1 MVPQSQDKMQ
11 RLEVFSGLKEI
22 HKNWGWFLAIGVAL
36 VFLGFIAIGAATF
49 VTMASMV
56 FFGALLMIGGVVQA
70 VNAFKTRFGESF
82 WLNLLAG
89 VFYFIVGGLLFMHPT
104 VGALTV
110 TLLLAAFYT
119 VSGLFKIISSLSQRY
134 SQWGW
139 VLFSGIVSLL
149 LGLLIWSEWPISG
162 FWIIGLFI
170 GIDLIM
176 VGWVWIALSL
186 AAKNFEEPKISS

>member
-1 MVPQSQDKMQ
+1 MEPQNKLQ

-36 VFLGFIAIGAATF
+36 IFLGFIAIGAATF
-49 VTMASMV
+49 VTLASMV
-56 FFGALLMIGGVVQA
+56 FFGILLMIGGAVQA
-70 VNAFKTRFGESF
+70 VNAFKTRLGESF
-82 WLNLLAG
+82 VLNLLAALLYIVVG
-89 VFYFIVGGLLFMHPT
+89 VLLFMHPT

-134 SQWGW
+134 AQWGW
-139 VLFSGIVSLL
+139 VLFSGIVSLI
-149 LGLLIWSEWPISG
+149 LGLLIWAEWPLSG

-176 VGWVWIALSL
+176 IGWVWIALAL
-186 AAKNFEEPKISS
+186 AAKNFDEPRIQG